1 MREGRSPAT
10 RGRGRWFPPQESR
23 TSFHAS
29 RTRPVLRTRQSR
41 TRKSRSPHVPAQ
53 QVAAPHTSAY
63 DRRDEQGGTTHEVDR
78 ESSERR
84 QVQNGRGRQVN
95 QADAAEADD
104 QLERVAVGRRQRDA
118 QQGSECPAVEQ

>member
-1 MREGRSPAT
+1 MYG
-10 RGRGRWFPPQESR
+10 WVF
-23 TSFHAS
+23 
-29 RTRPVLRTRQSR
+29 
-41 TRKSRSPHVPAQ
+41 
-53 QVAAPHTSAY
+53 
-63 DRRDEQGGTTHEVDR
+63 EVSDR
-78 ESSERR
+78 ESSVRP